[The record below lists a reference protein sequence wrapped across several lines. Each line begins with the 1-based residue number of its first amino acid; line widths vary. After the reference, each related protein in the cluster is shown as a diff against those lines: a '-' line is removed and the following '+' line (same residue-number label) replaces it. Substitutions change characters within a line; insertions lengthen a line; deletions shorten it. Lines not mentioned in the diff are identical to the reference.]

1 MATGVDR
8 KLCVS
13 MSSLASHA
21 PHPGDL
27 EQIELFAEQLE
38 LIMEL
43 LQVDTI
49 DDAREINKRQRC
61 LVKGQLLDGETV
73 GHPQRDAGE

>member
-8 KLCVS
+8 KLYVS

-27 EQIELFAEQLE
+27 EQIELFAEQPE

-43 LQVDTI
+43 LQVDTMGR
-49 DDAREINKRQRC
+49 A
-61 LVKGQLLDGETV
+61 LLTLLYSRAQV
-73 GHPQRDAGE
+73 HKP